1 MDKEAQSIRNIGIL
15 AHVDAGKTSVTEQLL
30 ALSGA
35 VRQAGSVDEGTA
47 RTDWL
52 DVERRRGI
60 SVKTACASILWQ
72 GCRINL
78 VDTPG
83 HMDFAGEVERCLGVL
98 DGVVLVLS
106 AVEGIQAQTEAI
118 WKAVRRLRLPALFLI
133 NKIDRAGA
141 DTAGLIQQLKQAFSA
156 DILPIQRV
164 LGEGSEEC
172 QVENFSLAEEDFRE
186 TCWVNASRWDEGLEA
201 AYLEEQPVTDE
212 QIEKSIRRGAA
223 AGEIF
228 PLFYSSAKKG
238 IGMKPLLQGMVDF
251 LPSAGGRDEEP
262 VSGLVFQVQNDA
274 AMGKAAYIRLF
285 SGRLRSRDTVPV
297 YGREYSP
304 VADNGEKITQI
315 RRVTGGRAVDIGELG
330 SGDIGVLYGLS
341 SVRVGDVLG
350 SAPLQRAALMKDT
363 HLAVPLLMVQ
373 VYPSEGEEL
382 SPLIKAM
389 KELSEEEPLLDFGFV
404 QETRELFVHITGT
417 VQLETLAELLRDR
430 YGLTP
435 GFSAPTV
442 LYKETPA
449 HKGTGMERYTMP
461 KPCWAVVELAMEP
474 LPRGSGLQFRS
485 VIKDNQLFSRYQHH
499 VETSVYETLKQGIY
513 GWEVTDALVTLVG
526 GEQHLVHT
534 HPLDFFVA
542 TPIAA
547 LRALTDCGSTLLE
560 PLVLVR
566 LSAGEELL
574 GRVIG
579 DVLHMRG
586 EFDSPVIKDGCF
598 TLEAILP
605 VASSLEYPID
615 FRSMSGGRGLY
626 TSRFYGYKECPR
638 ELGATLPR
646 RGVDPLD
653 RSRWILHARSALT
666 GV

>member
-1 MDKEAQSIRNIGIL
+1 M

-30 ALSGA
+30 ALSGT
-35 VRQAGSVDEGTA
+35 VRQAGSVDDGTA

-52 DVERRRGI
+52 EVERRRGI

-98 DGVVLVLS
+98 DGVVLILS

-118 WKAVRRLRLPALFLI
+118 WKAVRRLGIPVLLLI

-141 DTAGLIQQLKQAFSA
+141 DVSRLCKDIRQGFSA
-156 DILPIQRV
+156 DILPMQTV
-164 LGEGSEEC
+164 LDEGTDGC
-172 QVENFSLAEEDFRE
+172 RVENRTMADGAFRE
-186 TCWVNASRWDEGLEA
+186 TCWLTASRWDEKLES
-201 AYLEEQPVTDE
+201 AYLEERPVTDE
-212 QIEKSIRRGAA
+212 QLADSLRLGAGM
-223 AGEIF
+223 GEIF
-228 PLFYSSAKKG
+228 PVFFSSAKMG
-238 IGMKPLLQGMVDF
+238 VGMGELLQGIVDF
-251 LPSAGGRDEEP
+251 LPPAGGSEEAP
-262 VSGLVFQVQNDA
+262 LSGLVFQVQNDPD
-274 AMGKAAYIRLF
+274 MGKAAHVRLF
-285 SGRLRSRDTVPV
+285 DGCLRSREPVPV
-297 YGREYSP
+297 YGRED
-304 VADNGEKITQI
+304 AEAEKITQI
-315 RRVTGGRAVDIGELG
+315 RRVTGGRAVDIGRLG
-330 SGDIGVLYGLS
+330 CGDIGVLYGLS
-341 SVRVGDVLG
+341 SIRTGDVLG
-350 SAPLQRAALMKDT
+350 RKPLQRAALAGDT
-363 HLAVPLLMVQ
+363 RLAVPLLMVQ
-373 VYPSEGEEL
+373 VFPSEGEEL
-382 SPLIKAM
+382 APLIKAM
-389 KELSEEEPLLDFGFV
+389 KELSEEEPLLDFCFV
-404 QETRELFVHITGT
+404 QETRELYAHITGT

-430 YGLTP
+430 YGLTA

-442 LYKETPA
+442 LYKETPVRPG
-449 HKGTGMERYTMP
+449 KGLERYTMP

-499 VETSVYETLKQGIY
+499 VETSVFDTLKQGIY

-586 EFDSPVIKDGCF
+586 EFDSPVIKDGQF
-598 TLEAILP
+598 TLEAVLP
-605 VASSLEYPID
+605 VSSSLEYPID

-626 TSRFYGYKECPR
+626 TSRFYGYKECPL
-638 ELGATLPR
+638 ELGMTLPR

-653 RSRWILHARSALT
+653 RAKWILHARSALT
-666 GV
+666 